1 MVALSPTFRPKQKK
15 NLISLH
21 QTRKQPPTPFRHHS
35 HCEEDTLHLVF
46 DCALLWSITDVFYAE
61 IMQFLWALR
70 KHNLAVHHKCF
81 RVMRVIKTLPIKM
94 RDARSSKAH
103 SVFGVSYIYITS
115 GVERCG

>member
-15 NLISLH
+15 KSNFT
-21 QTRKQPPTPFRHHS
+21 TRKQPPTPFRHHS
-35 HCEEDTLHLVF
+35 QREEDTLHLVF

-81 RVMRVIKTLPIKM
+81 RVMRVIKKLPIKM

-103 SVFGVSYIYITS
+103 SVFGVLYIYITS